1 MSARADYLGVRFTE
15 VLRKDPRDLAEPY
28 AQFWI
33 GLMRRHSVAMPIVDL
48 LVYVLLVS
56 LAWVFLGTEAGVV
69 ALAIT
74 LGLYGW
80 GIARV
85 LRRRS
90 GRG

>member
-1 MSARADYLGVRFTE
+1 MADYCGVG
-15 VLRKDPRDLAEPY
+15 LMNLLQSDPRDLAEPY
-28 AQFWI
+28 ARFWV
-33 GLMRRHSVAMPIVDL
+33 GLTRRHSVAVPIVDL
-48 LVYVLLVS
+48 LVYVALVS

-80 GIARV
+80 GVARA

-90 GRG
+90 DRS